1 VGLNGRSWAGRT
13 ANRGVLAA
21 CELRTGGALR
31 IRWDTPFHAVGDQ

>member
-1 VGLNGRSWAGRT
+1 
-13 ANRGVLAA
+13 VLAA